1 LSVSV
6 SMMVGWGG
14 SAPIIVNRC
23 TNAAARAPLPAL
35 WVGAAGACDGA
46 ADGVSPL
53 GADSAGALDW
63 VSAGASAGASIGAVG
78 GGGGG
83 GATGAGATG
92 LTGDS
97 GLVGLVTD
105 LVHESLVR
113 FHWPQMGEPYGSG
126 QTLCRM
132 KSFWPTNPAWQA
144 STLASVLVW
153 QVGGFGVQSI

>member
-1 LSVSV
+1 MKVKV

-14 SAPIIVNRC
+14 NAPIIVNRC

-35 WVGAAGACDGA
+35 EVGAAGACDGA

-53 GADSAGALDW
+53 GADSAGASDGFSAG
-63 VSAGASAGASIGAVG
+63 VSAGASAGVSIGAGGGGG

-83 GATGAGATG
+83 GAGAGATG

-126 QTLCRM
+126 QTLCR
-132 KSFWPTNPAWQA
+132 T
-144 STLASVLVW
+144 
-153 QVGGFGVQSI
+153 